1 MPPTP
6 PLTITLKSH
15 TTTLYLLLPPSTPLT
30 TLTNTLFEA
39 LTTSSPHL
47 PLTPPTS
54 ISSLKLGLPKDTIP
68 LTFQP
73 LDESSLKGKQ
83 TLTSLG
89 IKDGSILA
97 FEVVNDEDG
106 KEWDGEF
113 TVVWASDDEDQSQ
126 SQSQSQGQ
134 GV

>member
-15 TTTLYLLLPPSTPLT
+15 TTTLYLLLPASTPLT
-30 TLTNTLFEA
+30 TLTTTLFET

-54 ISSLKLGLPKDTIP
+54 VSSLKLGLPKDTIP
-68 LTFQP
+68 VTFQP
-73 LDESSLKGKQ
+73 LDESSLRGKP

-89 IKDGSILA
+89 IKDGTILA
-97 FEVVNDEDG
+97 FEVVNNYEG
-106 KEWDGEF
+106 EWDGEF
-113 TVVWASDDEDQSQ
+113 TVVWVNDEEDQSQ